1 MMELTRRMKVVLLP
15 VFVLVVFAGQTL
27 SSDVA
32 QTG

>member
-1 MMELTRRMKVVLLP
+1 MELTRRMNVFLLP
-15 VFVLVVFAGQTL
+15 VLLVVFAGQTA